1 MDVIE
6 MTLTI
11 RLGVELDE
19 GDELDTDLVEGEIRA
34 FVSQYGEVRSV
45 RLEHDGEEVTED
57 GAG

>member
-19 GDELDTDLVEGEIRA
+19 GDELDTDLMEGEVRA
-34 FVSQYGEVRSV
+34 FVSQYGEVHGV
-45 RLEHDGEEVTED
+45 TLEHDGEEEGDED
-57 GAG
+57 DG